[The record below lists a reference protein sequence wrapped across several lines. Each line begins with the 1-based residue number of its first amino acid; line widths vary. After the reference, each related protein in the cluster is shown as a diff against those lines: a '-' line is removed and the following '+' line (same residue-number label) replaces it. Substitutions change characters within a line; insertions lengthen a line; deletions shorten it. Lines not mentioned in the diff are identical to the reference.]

1 MSVAEAKCVLMMKM
15 SKKTFD
21 PCESFYNSSIDAE
34 FLYELNNRPTYT
46 SPEEL
51 LINEF
56 GNSNQ
61 QDISHLI
68 EIGDKVSA
76 PITFL
81 KRFATTNI
89 PTRFKGS
96 KEEYASLIQSYYAET
111 LADNYLD
118 GQSNETAHDNA
129 LFSAY
134 AQVFQLKD
142 K

>member
-1 MSVAEAKCVLMMKM
+1 M

-34 FLYELNNRPTYT
+34 FLYDLNQKPTYP
-46 SPEEL
+46 SPEDL
-51 LINEF
+51 LISKF
-56 GNSNQ
+56 GKSHK
-61 QDISHLI
+61 QDISHLMD
-68 EIGDKVSA
+68 IGHKLGS

-81 KRFATTNI
+81 KKFATENT
-89 PTRFKGS
+89 PKSFKGS
-96 KEEYASLIQSYYAET
+96 KDEYARHIQSYYAET

-118 GQSNETAHDNA
+118 EQSNKTAYNNA